1 MRWFSLI
8 HAGSHVSCATLDL
21 SFNPLCISATGLLP
35 CVVWL
40 SNHLLLYIF
49 SLLLEVRTPH
59 VFLLAVWALAISL
72 ATTFA
77 IIIIFSSFSYLDVSV
92 HWVPLITLCIRVM
105 IVWHY
110 PYCVST
116 FGYLRINVYVQ
127 LPVDYRS
134 LSRPSSALSAKAST
148 ICSL

>member
-8 HAGSHVSCATLDL
+8 HAGSHVSCTTLESSSLNSLFRLRDFYPV
-21 SFNPLCISATGLLP
+21 SCNFP
-35 CVVWL
+35 V
-40 SNHLLLYIF
+40 IF
-49 SLLLEVRTPH
+49 SYNLPYYFEVLTPK
-59 VFLLAVWALAISL
+59 VFLLLVWALAISL
-72 ATTFA
+72 ATTLA

-92 HWVPLITLCIRVM
+92 HWVPLITLCIHVM
-105 IVWHY
+105 ITRHN
-110 PYCVST
+110 PCCVST